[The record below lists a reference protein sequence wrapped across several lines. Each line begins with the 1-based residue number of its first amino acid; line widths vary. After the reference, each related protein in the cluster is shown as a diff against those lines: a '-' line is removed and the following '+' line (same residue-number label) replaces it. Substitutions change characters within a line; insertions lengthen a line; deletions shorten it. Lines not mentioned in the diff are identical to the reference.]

1 MTVFVEQMPSLV
13 GRFLMRC
20 KGAFLTVNLSATRV
34 VARLVGG
41 VGCPRSVPA
50 WSQ

>member
-20 KGAFLTVNLSATRV
+20 KGAFLTVNLSNDTLDGLINYVCKYA
-34 VARLVGG
+34 
-41 VGCPRSVPA
+41 
-50 WSQ
+50 Q